1 MKKILFAIAIV
12 MMLGLTANAQG
23 RDGFFSNW
31 GDNYND
37 RGTIGT
43 GSIDNITL
51 PGGNLVT
58 GDGYGNDE
66 PAPLGSGLV
75 VLTALGAGYAVA
87 RKRKE
92 DKM

>member
-37 RGTIGT
+37 RGSIGSS
-43 GSIDNITL
+43 SIDDLNL
-51 PGGNLVT
+51 PGGALIN
-58 GDGYGNDE
+58 GGQYGNDE
-66 PAPLGSGLV
+66 PAPLGSGLL
-75 VLTALGAGYAVA
+75 VLTALGAGYAVY
-87 RKRKE
+87 RKKRS
-92 DKM
+92 